1 MDVRSFCSFHGELPT
16 VPLIFRVPKLHPS
29 FVELKTEECQFA
41 EGFPRIRSDWGGSVF
56 NIICSC
62 LFILIFIP
70 TSLFNA
76 GLQDVVCLKCVYAQ
90 DYV

>member
-1 MDVRSFCSFHGELPT
+1 MDAHSFCSFHSELLT
-16 VPLIFRVPKLHPS
+16 VPMTCRVPKLHPS
-29 FVELKTEECQFA
+29 FVELKSEGSQFV
-41 EGFPRIRSDWGGSVF
+41 EGFSRIRSDWGGSVF

-76 GLQDVVCLKCVYAQ
+76 GQQDVVCLKCVNAQ